1 MNLNISNVISKR
13 GAATLALAALLA
25 VPAAF
30 GQAPAA
36 PVADAKPAAV
46 AASPQRP
53 AGGWAFE
60 VATIKP
66 ANMPS
71 PADVMNGKMH
81 VGMKTDAARVDI
93 GFMSLTEMIC
103 AAYKVKQYQIS
114 GPDWMNALMGG
125 QRFDV
130 LAKMPEGATKEQVPE
145 MLQALLAERFKLAI
159 HRDTKEHAVYAL
171 VVGKG
176 GVKMKEAA
184 AEAPPPAAPEK
195 ADMAPGEEPAP
206 AADANPQFKMK
217 RNADGSG
224 SATVH
229 TPEGNSKISY
239 SASGMHMEMEKMNM
253 ETLAG
258 MLAPFVDRP
267 VVDKTELK
275 GSFQVVLDLTTD
287 DLMNV
292 ARKAGAAMP
301 GAGAASGDAGTLPSD
316 AASEPSGSIFKS
328 VQQLGLKLE
337 SRKAPVETIVID
349 HLEKMPTEN

>member
-1 MNLNISNVISKR
+1 MTRNTFEKR
-13 GAATLALAALLA
+13 GALVLAALLA
-25 VPAAF
+25 VPAVF
-30 GQAPAA
+30 GQP
-36 PVADAKPAAV
+36 PAAV
-46 AASPQRP
+46 APTPKRP

-71 PADVMNGKMH
+71 QADIMNGKAH
-81 VGMKTDAARVDI
+81 LGMKTDAARVDI

-103 AAYKVKQYQIS
+103 AAYKIKQYQIS
-114 GPDWMNALMGG
+114 GPDWMNAFMGG

-145 MLQALLAERFKLAI
+145 MLQVLLAERFKLAI
-159 HRDTKEHAVYAL
+159 HRDSKERSVYAL

-176 GVKMKEAA
+176 GVKMKESAA
-184 AEAPPPAAPEK
+184 DPPPPPAVEK
-195 ADMAPGEEPAP
+195 ADLAPGEAPAP
-206 AADANPQFKMK
+206 AADTGPQIKDK

-224 SATVH
+224 TATVH
-229 TPEGNSKISY
+229 TPEGNAKISY
-239 SASGMHMEMEKMNM
+239 GPSGMHMEMEKMSM
-253 ETLAG
+253 DKLAES
-258 MLAPFVDRP
+258 LTPFVDRP

-275 GSFQVVLDLTTD
+275 GNFQVALDLTMD
-287 DLMNV
+287 DLKNV
-292 ARKAGAAMP
+292 GRKYGAAMQGP
-301 GAGAASGDAGTLPSD
+301 GAASGDAGTLPSD

-337 SRKAPVETIVID
+337 SRKAPVDLIVID